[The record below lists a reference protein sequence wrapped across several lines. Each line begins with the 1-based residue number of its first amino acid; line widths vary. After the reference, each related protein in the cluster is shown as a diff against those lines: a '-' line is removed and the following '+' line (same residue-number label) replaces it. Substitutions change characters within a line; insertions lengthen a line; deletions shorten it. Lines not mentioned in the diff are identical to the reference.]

1 MRRYDEHMASETALV
16 SVEEYLST
24 NYKPACDYIDGVLR
38 QKPMPTWKHGA
49 IQGQLMALISLA
61 FRQFIAGSEVAV
73 KIRTGKYFVP
83 DVIVQRRDRIQEPY
97 PEEPVHLCV
106 EILSPEDRFGEVV
119 LKCEDYLDWGVE
131 TAWIIDPESRRAWE
145 FQKGQRPIEVSETG
159 TLTAAGISVSMREL
173 FSVMSV

>member
-1 MRRYDEHMASETALV
+1 
-16 SVEEYLST
+16 
-24 NYKPACDYIDGVLR
+24 
-38 QKPMPTWKHGA
+38 
-49 IQGQLMALISLA
+49 
-61 FRQFIAGSEVAV
+61 
-73 KIRTGKYFVP
+73 VP

-173 FSVMSV
+173 FSVISV